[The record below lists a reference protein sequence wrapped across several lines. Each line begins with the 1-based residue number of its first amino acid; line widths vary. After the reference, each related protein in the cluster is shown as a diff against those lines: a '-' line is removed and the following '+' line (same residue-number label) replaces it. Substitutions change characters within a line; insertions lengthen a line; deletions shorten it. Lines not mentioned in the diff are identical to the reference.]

1 MDDEELRRRL
11 REYQDICMESG
22 EIKEML
28 ATEHTY
34 SRRFQRK
41 MKRLLWSR
49 RNFGRD
55 IHMGYMVRKVA
66 AVAIVA
72 VSLITVNQVSAHVWG
87 VDAWNLVQSLVDGG
101 RGVRIEYQKADKS
114 DDDSPKAKY
123 GIPQYV
129 PDGYE
134 QTMCQEDELKV
145 FLEAEWQ
152 GKGEKQNIRYSR
164 NVIID
169 GEVDVYDAEVDSR
182 KTVQAAGI
190 DVVLFYKRDEMG
202 LIWHD
207 AKYSYTL
214 DSYIMDEKELIKM
227 MESIYEK
234 SDESDDDSPR
244 AKHEIPQYVPDGCK
258 QVQYQE
264 DKSGIFLDAEW
275 QGEGEDQNI
284 LYSRDLIL
292 DGEVAVYDAEV
303 DSSKKIQAAGIDVF
317 LCYDGN
323 EDGEEMR
330 LIWHDTKYSY
340 IIQSYIM
347 DEEKLVK
354 MMESIY
360 E

>member
-72 VSLITVNQVSAHVWG
+72 VSLITVNQVSARVWG

-123 GIPQYV
+123 DIPQYV

-134 QTMCQEDELKV
+134 QTLCQEDELKV

-207 AKYSYTL
+207 AKYSYML

-227 MESIYEK
+227 VESIYE
-234 SDESDDDSPR
+234 
-244 AKHEIPQYVPDGCK
+244 
-258 QVQYQE
+258 
-264 DKSGIFLDAEW
+264 
-275 QGEGEDQNI
+275 
-284 LYSRDLIL
+284 
-292 DGEVAVYDAEV
+292 
-303 DSSKKIQAAGIDVF
+303 
-317 LCYDGN
+317 
-323 EDGEEMR
+323 
-330 LIWHDTKYSY
+330 
-340 IIQSYIM
+340 
-347 DEEKLVK
+347 
-354 MMESIY
+354 
-360 E
+360 